1 MDFLDPQLCSLTIKH
16 VNTYQLH
23 MKLFNHL
30 HLQIHNV
37 PMACFSRR
45 KHIIFIRSRT
55 VLPILESLKK
65 MTILLLFHVT
75 INNYYNSKNTTA
87 PSIYLLCARLC
98 VFYFRCKNSF
108 NLRITT
114 SILHV

>member
-37 PMACFSRR
+37 PMACFSRGE
-45 KHIIFIRSRT
+45 HIMFIRIRA

-65 MTILLLFHVT
+65 MTILLLSHITV
-75 INNYYNSKNTTA
+75 NSYYNNSKDTAA
-87 PSIYLLCARLC
+87 PSVYLLCASLC
-98 VFYFRCKNSF
+98 VSYSDVRTHLLF
-108 NLRITT
+108 TT
-114 SILHV
+114 R